1 MTNDYVV
8 RFRNTAQ
15 VVLYECEFKGQ
26 FSDGNWENTM
36 PYDHW
41 EIPCKAKAVVGEPG
55 EKLGPANFWPRVLY
69 GFSSPDLLSCIGD
82 RMLFFVRY
90 CAAFLPT
97 NFDAHWDWEK
107 WGEAF
112 VEGEVSPEEQSKFTA
127 ACRAYSMADLKRDLK
142 DMSRI
147 WAGKGTIEEEKA
159 EKAAQEA
166 RDREYEAKREAEYLA
181 QRLARRAA
189 LEAEF
194 QTAINSMDISKL
206 SYNQISAI
214 MGELK
219 R

>member
-55 EKLGPANFWPRVLY
+55 EKLGPVNFWPRVLY

-82 RMLFFVRY
+82 RMLFFVHY
-90 CAAFLPT
+90 CAAFQPT
-97 NFDAHWDWEK
+97 DFSNHWDWEDLFADGK
-107 WGEAF
+107 A
-112 VEGEVSPEEQSKFTA
+112 SPEEQAKLAYA
-127 ACRAYSMADLKRDLK
+127 ADHYKMADLKRDLK

-181 QRLARRAA
+181 QRLARRAN